1 MEMAAHQ
8 PTPYAGF
15 EQQWIAG
22 RNRPGRSKGRL
33 SDRNP
38 YTGEVIVEIAHAD
51 LQDLEDAYACALRC
65 AGDWARSLPGQ
76 RSAIMRR
83 AAQVM
88 EARHAEIVSWLVRE
102 AGSTRIKAELE
113 WAAVHAD
120 MLEGSFVPY
129 RMEGR
134 ILPSDVPGKECR
146 VLRKPAGVVGVIS
159 PWNWPLQL
167 SARSVAPALA
177 AGNAVVLKPASD
189 TPVTGGLLLARIFE
203 EAGLPPGVLNVVI
216 GAGSEIGDAFVRHPA
231 ARVISFTGST
241 PVGRGIARQAAEAPL
256 IKRVELELGGNSPF
270 VVLGDADLERA
281 VEAAVF
287 GKFLHQGQICMITN
301 RFVVEASVHDE
312 FVDRFVER
320 TRALKVGDPDDPET
334 LVGPVINQKQ
344 LHGLLQRIED
354 ARASGARE
362 LLGGEPQGQVLPPH
376 VFADVRND
384 MLLAREEI
392 FGPVA
397 PILRA
402 ADEGEAL
409 RIANDTSYG
418 LSSCVFSRDIE
429 RATRFAAQL
438 QAGMAHVNDQPV
450 NDLPNNPFGGEKNSG
465 IGRFGGE
472 WAVDAFT
479 TTQWL
484 TVQHEARSYPQNAD
498 ALRGPWAG
506 G

>member
-1 MEMAAHQ
+1 MDAHERA
-8 PTPYAGF
+8 PYAGF
-15 EQQWIAG
+15 EQQWIGG
-22 RNRPGRSKGRL
+22 RSRSGRSKGRL
-33 SDRNP
+33 TDRDP
-38 YTGEVIVEIAHAD
+38 YTNEVIVEITHAD
-51 LQDLEDAYACALRC
+51 QQDLEDAFASALQC
-65 AGDWARSLPGQ
+65 AGEWSRSLPGE
-76 RSAIMRR
+76 RSAVLRR

-88 EARHAEIVSWLVRE
+88 EARHEEIVGWLIRE
-102 AGSTRIKAELE
+102 SGSTRIKAELE

-146 VLRKPAGVVGVIS
+146 VLRKPVGVVAVIS

-177 AGNAVVLKPASD
+177 VGNAVVLKPASD

-203 EAGLPPGVLNVVI
+203 EAGLPPGVLSVVI

-231 ARVISFTGST
+231 ARVVSFTGST

-281 VEAAVF
+281 VDAAVF

-301 RFVVEASVHDE
+301 RFIVEASVHDE

-320 TRALKVGDPDDPET
+320 TRKLKVGDPNDPET
-334 LVGPVINQKQ
+334 LVGPIINRSQ
-344 LHGLLQRIED
+344 LQGLQQIIQD
-354 ARASGARE
+354 ARANGARQ
-362 LLGGEPQGQVLPPH
+362 LLGDEAQGQVLPPH

-384 MLLAREEI
+384 MPLAREEI

-429 RATRFAAQL
+429 RATRFATQL
-438 QAGMAHVNDQPV
+438 QAGMAHVNDQTV

-465 IGRFGGE
+465 IGRFGGDS
-472 WAVDAFT
+472 AVDAFT
-479 TTQWL
+479 TIQWL
-484 TVQHEARSYPQNAD
+484 TVQHEPRSYPQNA
-498 ALRGPWAG
+498 ALLRGPWAG